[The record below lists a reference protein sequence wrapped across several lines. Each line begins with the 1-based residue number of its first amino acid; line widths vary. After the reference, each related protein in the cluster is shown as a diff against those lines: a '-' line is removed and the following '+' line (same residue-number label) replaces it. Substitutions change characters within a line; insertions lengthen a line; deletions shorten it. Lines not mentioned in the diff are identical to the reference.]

1 MIGQFV
7 IQTYFGFGGA
17 SESAQ
22 TCAVGLSEERS
33 ERVWLTIRRSQT
45 GMTKKNIS
53 AEQVRATLEKL
64 QAKASSLRDAADHL
78 HQKADK
84 THKAVDLAHQRA
96 IETRKAAQAS
106 RLQAADKWHADKSKE
121 GSR

>member
-96 IETRKAAQAS
+96 IQTRKAAQAS
-106 RLQAADKWHADKSKE
+106 RLQAADKWHAGKS
-121 GSR
+121 